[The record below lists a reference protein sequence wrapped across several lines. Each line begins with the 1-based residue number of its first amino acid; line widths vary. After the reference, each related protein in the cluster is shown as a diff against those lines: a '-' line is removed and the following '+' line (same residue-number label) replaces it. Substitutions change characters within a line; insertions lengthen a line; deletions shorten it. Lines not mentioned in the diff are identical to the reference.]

1 MNDQRNGPASRL
13 LARLIS
19 TIAKPFGL
27 VPIADLKET
36 LDQGFGMSIAKR
48 LDEHRE
54 VVEEIERHT
63 GLLSSGYWHAVH
75 LASQDD
81 YLMRVYHLVHGQWPE
96 QSSQYGIF
104 PRRRPAALGE
114 CELPEYTRDIRQ
126 GILQQP
132 ARTAVVTEQPSK
144 DRE

>member
-1 MNDQRNGPASRL
+1 MNDQQKGPASRL
-13 LARLIS
+13 LARLIG

-27 VPIADLKET
+27 VQIADLKAA
-36 LDQGFGMSIAKR
+36 LDQGYGMSIAKR

-63 GLLSSGYWHAVH
+63 GLLSNGHWHALH

-96 QSSQYGIF
+96 QSLRYGIF
-104 PRRRPAALGE
+104 PRRRPVVLGL

-132 ARTAVVTEQPSK
+132 ARTAAIT
-144 DRE
+144 D